1 MIQWEKG
8 GSTMTSETQLR
19 TRRFP
24 RGEVWPPDDT
34 EESILGTDLHQTTIT
49 NLRLGINGVARLAR
63 VPGQPL
69 PWQALTQ
76 ITLFGCARPDDTEY
90 KTYPD
95 VFVYA
100 HPIDQHRGSVALA
113 LDGPPVLII
122 EVLSEST
129 YAADIDLKRGKGYTY
144 ARAGVR
150 EYLTIDPVGSFLPER
165 IRAWRLVDGVYRSW
179 EPDASGRWQSEQIAV
194 GIGLEGALATVYTWD
209 GKRQLHE
216 GEIAAEMERREQELT
231 RKDAE
236 LEELRRVLDEL
247 RRERH

>member
-100 HPIDQHRGSVALA
+100 HPIDRNRGSVALA

-129 YAADIDLKRGKGYTY
+129 YAADIDLTRGKGYSY

-150 EYLTIDPVGSFLPER
+150 EYLAIDPTGAFVPEGG
-165 IRAWRLVDGVYRSW
+165 RAWRLVDGVYRPW
-179 EPDASGRWQSEQIAV
+179 ERDAEGRWRSEQIAV
-194 GIGLEGALATVYTWD
+194 SLGLEGVLATVYTWE
-209 GKRQLHE
+209 GQRQFAE
-216 GEIAAEMERREQELT
+216 GEITEELA
-231 RKDAE
+231 RKDEELARLRRQ
-236 LEELRRVLDEL
+236 LEELQGPR
-247 RRERH
+247 